1 MYIREITIE
10 NYRSIKKLVLSFDTG
25 VNVFIG
31 KNNSGKTAVI
41 DALRLCLTDRRPDA
55 RREIYFNPQ
64 KDFYVDLA
72 KDPVERSAET
82 MFTIVLESK
91 LTAAEQEEVN
101 AISTENEKLERA
113 RELKLN
119 SQSSYYHFADL
130 NDDASAIVFS
140 FTLRYYLEADF
151 RGIQKLHSEIWVGS
165 DRQRRVPLEMWDA
178 FYAIYL
184 QPLRDAVS
192 ALQPPYS
199 KLGEHFDFIGGSDDE
214 KKTHAQNIHKKMK
227 EEAGWQGLISEATT
241 NIQEGHL
248 KKVVLSSMPANIQI
262 GFLPADFRR
271 IANQLRVR
279 FPFIDSAENP
289 DGDFFDTDQNGLGYN
304 NLVFASTVLANLS
317 KRQEADRDSSSFL
330 LIEEPEAHLH
340 PQAQNQFFSY
350 LNTLSG
356 DNCQIFVTSHSP
368 TLTAKTDL
376 VKIIVLDNLGGSVTA
391 SHMSKLD
398 LKPDDERFLRKFMDV
413 TKSQLYFAQGV
424 IFVEGY
430 SEALCLPEFGK
441 LLGVDFD
448 REGVE
453 LVNIQGVAFAR
464 FIKLYQGEYGLRM
477 NFSLLTDKDATKK
490 NGESRVLK
498 LQADLDN
505 YIDRLYVSD
514 GENFEDSIYAIPE
527 NRPILNK
534 VWGEIRPASK
544 SENEITAFTTNY
556 SQFEKDVDK
565 YDLKTEIAL
574 KLSEHI
580 SEGSVDFTVPEYIK
594 KAIQRAVGILD
605 ESEQ

>member
-1 MYIREITIE
+1 VHIKELTIV
-10 NYRSIKKLVLSFDTG
+10 NYKCIKELVLKFDASL
-25 VNVFIG
+25 NVLIG

-41 DALRLCLTDRRPDA
+41 DALRLCLTDRRPDS
-55 RREIYFNPQ
+55 RRDIYFNPQ
-64 KDFYVDLA
+64 KDFYIDLQ
-72 KDPVERSAET
+72 KTPIEYTKET
-82 MFTIVLESK
+82 TFKLVLESK
-91 LTAAEQEEVN
+91 LTKAEKAEVE
-101 AISTENEKLERA
+101 AIEDREQRLNKA
-113 RELKLN
+113 RELKFN

-130 NDDASAIVFS
+130 NDDSSAIVFS
-140 FTLRYYLEADF
+140 FTLHYYIETDF
-151 RGIQKLHSEIWVGS
+151 KGVEKLRSEIWVGNN
-165 DRQRRVPLEMWDA
+165 RQRRVPSEMWDA

-199 KLGEHFDFIGGSDDE
+199 KLGEHFDFIGGSEDQ
-214 KKTHAQNIHKKMK
+214 KRTHAQNIHKKMK
-227 EEAGWQGLISEATT
+227 EETGWQGLISEATT
-241 NIQEGHL
+241 NIQDGHL
-248 KKVVLSSMPANIQI
+248 KKVVLSSMPTNIQI
-262 GFLPADFRR
+262 GFLSADFHR

-289 DGDFFDTDQNGLGYN
+289 EGDFFDTDQNGLGYN
-304 NLVFASTVLANLS
+304 NLVFASTVLANLT
-317 KRQEADRDSSSFL
+317 KRQETDSDSSSFL

-376 VKIIVLDNLGGSVTA
+376 VKIIVLDNVDGAVTA
-391 SHMSKLD
+391 SHMSKLN
-398 LKPDDERFLRKFMDV
+398 LGPDDERFMRKFMDV

-430 SEALCLPEFGK
+430 SEALCLPEFGR
-441 LLGVDFD
+441 LIGVDFD
-448 REGVE
+448 KEGVE
-453 LVNIQGVAFAR
+453 LVNIQGVAFTR
-464 FIKLYQGEYGLRM
+464 FIKLYKSEHGLRM

-490 NGESRVLK
+490 NGESRVAK
-498 LQADLDN
+498 LQADLDS
-505 YIDRLYVSD
+505 YVDRLYVSD

-527 NRPILNK
+527 NRPLLNK
-534 VWGEIRPASK
+534 IWAEVRPADKSEGEIATFMATPG
-544 SENEITAFTTNY
+544 
-556 SQFEKDVDK
+556 QFEKDVDR

-580 SEGSVDFTVPEYIK
+580 SESSVAFTVPDYIK
-594 KAIQRAVGILD
+594 KAIHKAVGIVD
-605 ESEQ
+605 EPEQ